1 MEHWKVNLYTI
12 WVSQVLSLMSFGFGI
27 PFLPFYIQELGVVK
41 PDEIKIYVG
50 ILNAAPAVAMAVM
63 APIWGVLADRWGK
76 KLMLLRAM
84 LFASLII
91 GGMSIVTSANQLV
104 FLRLMQGCFT
114 GTITAASALIAS
126 GTPGNRLSFAL
137 GFLSSSAFI
146 GLSFGPMIGGLVAEY
161 AGYRV
166 SFVIGAVLMAVDFLL
181 VLILVKESRDS
192 VTAEDQNANPAT
204 PLISVFTPMMVIILF
219 ILLFTRI
226 GRTVFNPYLPLY
238 IQEIRSKT
246 EGAASA
252 TGLVN
257 GIVGLVT
264 AISGLTISRLGD
276 RYNKAALLAILLSM
290 GILLSLP
297 LALVKGLWLF
307 TLVYS
312 ALFFV
317 IGGVEPVIMSM
328 TAECTPPERR
338 GAVFGIQ
345 GTVGS
350 IGLAL
355 APLFGSVVSVNFSL
369 NAVFLLIPAFFLIS
383 LAAVFFMRHSES
395 RCGLSFNEGKDMT
408 GD

>member
-27 PFLPFYIQELGVVK
+27 PFIPFYIQELGVVK

-50 ILNAAPAVAMAVM
+50 ILNAAPAVSMAVM

-126 GTPGNRLSFAL
+126 CTPANRLSFAL

-146 GLSFGPMIGGLVAEY
+146 GLSLGPMIGGFVAEY

-166 SFVIGAVLMAVDFLL
+166 SFLTGAVLMAVDFLL
-181 VLILVKESRDS
+181 VLILVKENRDS
-192 VTAEDQNANPAT
+192 VASEDQNAGPAT
-204 PLISVFTPMMVIILF
+204 PLISVFTTAMVTTLF
-219 ILLFTRI
+219 IFLFTRI

-246 EGAASA
+246 EGAASV

-276 RYNKAALLAILLSM
+276 WYNKTALLAILLAA

-297 LALVKGLWLF
+297 LALIKELWFF

-317 IGGVEPVIMSM
+317 IGG
-328 TAECTPPERR
+328 
-338 GAVFGIQ
+338 G
-345 GTVGS
+345 
-350 IGLAL
+350 
-355 APLFGSVVSVNFSL
+355 
-369 NAVFLLIPAFFLIS
+369 
-383 LAAVFFMRHSES
+383 
-395 RCGLSFNEGKDMT
+395 
-408 GD
+408 